1 MGWIEAIKAAVIS
14 LPKILD
20 LVGGLIARI
29 DSLVTAM
36 QERQAQEKR
45 NDQHFAA
52 IETLKLQV
60 DADRAEMAKRLS
72 LLEQRR

>member
-1 MGWIEAIKAAVIS
+1 MGWIEAIKAAIIS
-14 LPKILD
+14 LPKIID
-20 LVGGLIARI
+20 LMSGIVARI

-36 QERQAQEKR
+36 QERHEQEKR

-72 LLEQRR
+72 ILEQRH